1 MEEREEQTNRLLD
14 ESQYCVQEEDE
25 LHRYSEDLQI
35 NCNGRRVCPIG
46 VEKHFLR
53 DVKATVDAL
62 AYCGQHRGIKGQHL
76 V

>member
-25 LHRYSEDLQI
+25 LHRYSEDVQI
-35 NCNGRRVCPIG
+35 KRSVCPIG
-46 VEKHFLR
+46 VKKHFLR